1 MNAVP
6 NAEWLEANQRWL
18 TDALDELG
26 DVLDRHRADRGG
38 SRADA
43 SLPRQPAA
51 SDAFAASMQP
61 PPALDVLCETF
72 RLSRFERD
80 ILLLCAGVELDG
92 RFASRCAD
100 ALGHRHPIAPTY
112 SLALAA
118 LPDAHWSALAP
129 GSPLRRWRLVEIKPG
144 ESVTTSPLRIDER
157 ILHYIAGISYLD
169 PRLESL
175 LEPLMGRSDLV
186 PSHQRIAERIADLW
200 SRASTDPTLPVVQL
214 YGQDAEAKHVI
225 VAAAAE
231 TLGLTAYR
239 FDSALLPASPADV
252 DALSCLWAR
261 EAALMAGVLVIDCH
275 DIDASDAVRRCAT
288 KRFLETTSGAL
299 VAATRA
305 REIDLRRS
313 SLALDVPRLTRAE
326 QLAVWRNIFD
336 SGRRAVNGECL
347 ALVSQFDLGAAA
359 IRAAAR
365 EVLERPVS
373 IDDRS
378 TPGGLAAD
386 LWAACRTQARPAV
399 ANLAQRIEPRARW
412 EDLVLPASKVEVLH
426 QIAVQVRHRY
436 TVYDEWGFAAK
447 SGRGLGITALFWGQS
462 GTGKTMATEVLANE
476 LSLDL
481 YRIDLSSV
489 VSKYIGETEKNLR
502 QIFDA
507 AEAGSA
513 ILLFDEADALF
524 GKRSEVKDSHDRYA
538 NFEISYL
545 LQRMEEYRGL
555 AILTTNVKTALDPA
569 FQRRIRFIVQF
580 PFPDAMLRAEIWR
593 RSFPIGA
600 PIEGLDVIK
609 LARLNIAG
617 GHIRNIALNAAFR
630 AADERAS
637 VQMRHL
643 LDAARSEYAK
653 MEKPLTDAET
663 REWMG

>member
-6 NAEWLEANQRWL
+6 SAEWLVANQRWL
-18 TDALDELG
+18 THALDELG
-26 DVLDRHRADRGG
+26 DVLDRHRAARDG
-38 SRADA
+38 SDPDA
-43 SLPRQPAA
+43 SLPQQRAA
-51 SDAFAASMQP
+51 LDALASSMQA
-61 PPALDVLCETF
+61 PPALDALCETF

-92 RFASRCAD
+92 EFARRCAD
-100 ALGHRHPIAPTY
+100 ALGQRHPIAPTY

-118 LPDAHWSALAP
+118 LPDAHWSALTL
-129 GSPLRRWRLVEIKPG
+129 GSPLRRWRLVEIKQG
-144 ESVTTSPLRIDER
+144 ESLTTSPLRIDER

-175 LEPLMGRSDLV
+175 VEPLAARSDLV
-186 PSHQRIAERIADLW
+186 SSHHKVAERIAELW
-200 SRASTDPTLPVVQL
+200 SNASQDPTLPVVQL
-214 YGQDAEAKHVI
+214 HGQDAEAKHAI

-231 TLGLTAYR
+231 ALGFTAYR
-239 FDSALLPASPADV
+239 FDSALLPVSPADV
-252 DALSCLWAR
+252 DVLSCLWAR
-261 EAALMAGVLVIDCH
+261 EAALMAGVLMIDCH
-275 DIDASDAVRRCAT
+275 DIDTSDAVRRSAIR
-288 KRFLETTSGAL
+288 RFLETTSGAL

-313 SLALDVPRLTRAE
+313 NIALDVPRLTRAE
-326 QLAVWRNIFD
+326 QLAVWRSILD

-347 ALVSQFDLGAAA
+347 ALVSQFDLGATA

-365 EVLERPVS
+365 EVLSRSAS
-373 IDDRS
+373 IEDRS
-378 TPGGLAAD
+378 TPGNLATD

-399 ANLAQRIEPRARW
+399 ANLAQHIKPRARW
-412 EDLVLPASKVEVLH
+412 EDLVLPASKVEILH
-426 QIAVQVRHRY
+426 QIVVQVRHRY
-436 TVYDEWGFAAK
+436 TVYDEWGFAAR
-447 SGRGLGITALFWGQS
+447 SARGLGISALFWGPS
-462 GTGKTMATEVLANE
+462 GTGKTMAAEVLANE

-538 NFEISYL
+538 NVEISYL

-555 AILTTNVKTALDPA
+555 AILTTNMKAALDPA
-569 FQRRIRFIVQF
+569 FQRRIRFVVQF
-580 PFPDAMLRAEIWR
+580 PFPDATHRAEIWR
-593 RSFPIGA
+593 KSFPSGA
-600 PIEGLDVIK
+600 PIEGLDATK

-630 AADERAS
+630 AADERVS

-643 LDAARSEYAK
+643 LSAARSEYAK